1 MDGVRVSEI
10 RLQRAKEWRD
20 VVIERKEGWV
30 LDGKR
35 EWRDMVEEWRDGVEE
50 YIRSGA
56 LWPKARQ

>member
-1 MDGVRVSEI
+1 MDGVREI

-20 VVIERKEGWV
+20 VVIESKEGWV

-35 EWRDMVEEWRDGVEE
+35 EWRDMVEERWDGVEE
-50 YIRSGA
+50 SIHSGA

>member
-1 MDGVRVSEI
+1 MDEVREI

-35 EWRDMVEEWRDGVEE
+35 EWRDLVEE
-50 YIRSGA
+50 
-56 LWPKARQ
+56 

>member
-1 MDGVRVSEI
+1 MEGVRESEI

-35 EWRDMVEEWRDGVEE
+35 EWRGMVEEWRDGVEE
-50 YIRSGA
+50 CIRSGA